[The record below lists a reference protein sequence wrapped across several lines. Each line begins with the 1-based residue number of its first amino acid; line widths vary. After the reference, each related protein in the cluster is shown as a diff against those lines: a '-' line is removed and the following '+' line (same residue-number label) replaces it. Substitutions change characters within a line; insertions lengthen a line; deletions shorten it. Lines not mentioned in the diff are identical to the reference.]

1 MKVYLNGE
9 ILDAERATVG
19 VDNPSLLHG
28 VGLFETLRTY
38 SGRPFR
44 LEQHIERLQAS
55 AAALKMPVVEAVPL
69 IPEAVRAVLDE
80 NNLSDARVRITVT
93 PPPAGEGGGL
103 TVLVTAQAT
112 TGYPAVLYE
121 QGMTIFVCTDFRQS
135 CQDPLAG
142 HKTTSYFSRLL
153 ALRQAQEHKCG
164 EALWFTPENL
174 LAEGSVSNVF
184 LVREGR
190 LRTPPLDTPILPGIS
205 RALTLELAREL
216 GIEAEETPCN
226 VNDLLDA
233 EEVFLTNS
241 IMEVM
246 PVTRVER
253 RAIGTDKPGT
263 VTRRLLD
270 AYRARV
276 QSE

>member
-112 TGYPAVLYE
+112 TGYPAELYE
-121 QGMTIFVCTDFRQS
+121 QGMTVFVCTDFRQS

-153 ALRQAQEHKCG
+153 ALRQAQERKCG